1 MSIFA
6 GTEFF
11 QPAKCERCELLEEE
25 CQCPPLEPE
34 KVLMDPSKQ
43 TARISTEKRR
53 KGKVVTVI
61 RGLAAENNDLPGLL
75 KTLKNHCGAG
85 GSIQEDAVEIQGDCR
100 ERVQRHLSEIG
111 FKTKII
117 G

>member
-6 GTEFF
+6 GTKFF
-11 QPAKCERCELLEEE
+11 QPVKCDRCQLLEEQ
-25 CQCPPLEPE
+25 CRCPPLEPE
-34 KVLMDPSKQ
+34 KVLVAPSKQ
-43 TARISTEKRR
+43 MARIGTEKRR
-53 KGKVVTVI
+53 SGKVVTVI
-61 RGLAAENNDLPGLL
+61 RGLAAESNDLPSLL
-75 KTLKNHCGAG
+75 KALKNHCGAG

-117 G
+117 D